1 LTRPERGVE
10 VGLIG
15 LDFAEADGPPFSE
28 CREAAEEFGLHVAH
42 FLDQAVFHRGE
53 VLLEVLSE
61 RLLENE

>member
-1 LTRPERGVE
+1 
-10 VGLIG
+10 LIG